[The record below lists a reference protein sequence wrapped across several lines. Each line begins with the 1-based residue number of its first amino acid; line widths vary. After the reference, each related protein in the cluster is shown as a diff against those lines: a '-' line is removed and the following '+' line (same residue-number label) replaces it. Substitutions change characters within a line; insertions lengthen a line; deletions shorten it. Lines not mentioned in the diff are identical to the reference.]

1 MTTTTRAAQ
10 KQWYVIHTLTGHEN
24 KVKTSIERRAETLGL
39 REKLGRILVL
49 TEEELRGARGKRQ
62 VRRHKVFPSYV
73 FIEMELDDTTRFLI
87 RNTPGAT
94 GFVGPDRQPVPL
106 SPKEVT
112 NLLTLLGEEPRV
124 KVDLLPGETVKVL
137 MPPFEDFHGRVV
149 EVYPEKQKV
158 KVSIPIFGRET
169 PVELDLRD
177 VAKLE

>member
-1 MTTTTRAAQ
+1 MPRTKRTRS

-24 KVKTSIERRAETLGL
+24 KVKTSIERRAESLGL
-39 REKLGRILVL
+39 RDKVGRILVL
-49 TEEELRGARGKRQ
+49 TEEELRGARGTRQ

-73 FIEMELDDTTRFLI
+73 FVEMELDDNTRFLI

-94 GFVGPDRQPVPL
+94 GFVGPDRQAVAL

-124 KVDLLPGETVKVL
+124 RVDLGVGETVKVL
-137 MPPFEDFHGRVV
+137 MPPFDDFHGRVV
-149 EVYPEKQKV
+149 EVHPEKQKV

-169 PVELDLRD
+169 PIELDIRD
-177 VAKLE
+177 VTKLE